1 MAPAQR
7 PTAALLRGRLPAAF
21 ERWRVVVPPGIERPT
36 SAAEWAGALVLI
48 EQGVIEVDCHS
59 GGYRRFVAGDL
70 LALGWLPLKTIRNPT
85 NEDAALVAVRRR
97 GDVSARRRFIRVRR
111 VSGLG

>member
-7 PTAALLRGRLPAAF
+7 LTAALLRGRLPAAF
-21 ERWRVVVPPGIERPT
+21 ERWRVVVPPGFELPT
-36 SAAEWAGALVLI
+36 TAAEWAGALVLI
-48 EQGVIEVDCHS
+48 EQGAIEVDCHS
-59 GGYRRFVAGDL
+59 GAFRRFVAGDL

-85 NEDAALVAVRRR
+85 TEDAALIAVRRR
-97 GDVSARRRFIRVRR
+97 GDVSTRRRFIRVRG